1 MRAILCQKYGPPQD
15 LIIADVPEP
24 TPGPGEILIDVHAA
38 GVNFP
43 DVLLVQ
49 GLYQIKPPVP
59 FSPGVEVAG
68 TVAALGEGVTHLRVG
83 DRIVGS
89 TMGGFADR
97 AVGRASHAVPLPDD
111 LDFVTAA
118 GMLLT
123 YGTAYHGLVDCGR
136 LAAGE
141 TLFVSG
147 AGGGVGTA
155 AVDIAHAL
163 GARVI
168 ATASS
173 DAKREAAKSFGADV
187 VIDAEASDLVDQ
199 LKAAGNGGIDV
210 ALDNVGGA
218 QFDAALRSA
227 RWQARLLIVGFAGG
241 TIPQIPAN
249 RLLLKEL
256 DVRGVYWGDWT
267 ARNAA
272 ANRAN
277 FAAMFD
283 LMKAGKLAPR
293 VDATYAFEQAPQ
305 GRRALEMI

>member
-1 MRAILCQKYGPPQD
+1 
-15 LIIADVPEP
+15 
-24 TPGPGEILIDVHAA
+24 
-38 GVNFP
+38 VNFP

-49 GLYQIKPPVP
+49 GKYQIKPPMP
-59 FSPGVEVAG
+59 FSPGIEVAG

-83 DRIVGS
+83 ERIVGS

-97 AVGRASHAVPLPDD
+97 AVGRASHAVPLPPE

-136 LAAGE
+136 LQAGE
-141 TLFVSG
+141 TVFVSG

-168 ATASS
+168 ASAASQ
-173 DAKREAAKSFGADV
+173 AKRDAATSFGADV
-187 VIDAEASDLVDQ
+187 VVDADASDLVDQ

-218 QFDAALRSA
+218 QFDAALRAA

-256 DVRGVYWGDWT
+256 EARGVYWGDWT
-267 ARNAA
+267 ARNGA

-277 FAAMFD
+277 FAAMFA

-305 GRRALEMI
+305 AIADLMERRLVGKGVVRVREA

>member
-15 LIIADVPEP
+15 LVVADVAEP

-49 GLYQIKPPVP
+49 GKYQLKPPMP
-59 FSPGVEVAG
+59 FSPGIEVAG

-83 DRIVGS
+83 ERIVGS

-97 AVGRASHAVPLPDD
+97 AVGRASHAVPLPAD

-136 LAAGE
+136 LRADDV
-141 TLFVSG
+141 LFVSG

-168 ATASS
+168 ATAGSA
-173 DAKREAAKSFGADV
+173 AKREAATRFGADV

-199 LKAAGNGGIDV
+199 LKAAGNGGVDV
-210 ALDNVGGA
+210 VL
-218 QFDAALRSA
+218 
-227 RWQARLLIVGFAGG
+227 
-241 TIPQIPAN
+241 
-249 RLLLKEL
+249 
-256 DVRGVYWGDWT
+256 
-267 ARNAA
+267 
-272 ANRAN
+272 
-277 FAAMFD
+277 
-283 LMKAGKLAPR
+283 
-293 VDATYAFEQAPQ
+293 
-305 GRRALEMI
+305 